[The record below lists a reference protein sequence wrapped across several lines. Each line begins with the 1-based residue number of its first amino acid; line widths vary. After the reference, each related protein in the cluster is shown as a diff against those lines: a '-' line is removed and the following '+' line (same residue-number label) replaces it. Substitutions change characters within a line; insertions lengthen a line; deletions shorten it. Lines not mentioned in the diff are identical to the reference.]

1 MKQLSVAM
9 FAGSLALS
17 SMSALSAEAGKDE
30 LKTGPAQG
38 ETRTEKAK
46 DYVKKKAHNTKVRTK
61 RAGKRAKN
69 TVANRK
75 TTDPASVSESRPDAP
90 PPGR

>member
-1 MKQLSVAM
+1 MKHLIVAL

-17 SMSALSAEAGKDE
+17 SMSALSADAAKDE

-46 DYVKKKAHNTKVRTK
+46 DYAKKKAHNAKVRTK
-61 RAGKRAKN
+61 RAGKKVKD

-75 TTDPASVSESRPDAP
+75 TTEPASVSESRPDVP
-90 PPGR
+90 PASK